1 MSIIIYHKNLKVL
14 TCNKL
19 TKDENIEYFR
29 GLGSRL
35 IMTGLKM
42 NRKLP
47 EQIKIYKSY
56 INQIQNIKR
65 YKLKIGDIDY
75 YVCCVLAL
83 WKLGVY
89 DEEDATSPIYIA
101 PTRKTSRRRTL
112 PRRLIVP

>member
-19 TKDENIEYFR
+19 TRNENIDYFR
-29 GLGSRL
+29 SLGTKL
-35 IMTGLKM
+35 IMTGLQM

-65 YKLKIGDIDY
+65 YKLKIEDIDY

-89 DEEDATSPIYIA
+89 DVDDATSPIYIA

-112 PRRLIVP
+112 LR